1 MMLPTDD
8 AITDG
13 IAAIAIETSKRQR
26 AEVHGAQSKARCR
39 SGRSVSH
46 GR

>member
-1 MMLPTDD
+1 MMLLTDD
-8 AITDG
+8 AIT
-13 IAAIAIETSKRQR
+13 AIAIETSKRQR
-26 AEVHGAQSKARCR
+26 AEVHGTQSQARCR